1 MNAFR
6 VYKKLLN
13 QELERK
19 KLKQSELKL
28 RIERIEAEIQLLR
41 KKYELGKI
49 KKYESLNLYAM
60 NHAYLRSIVKSRKEL
75 EGKFECLLQELDHL
89 REEISL
95 LNGEIKAIEK
105 AMKRLEKL
113 KFLKQ
118 RVVEDRGSHEV
129 FVRKF
134 YSSNFDV

>member
-28 RIERIEAEIQLLR
+28 RIGKIEAEIQLLK
-41 KKYELGKI
+41 KKYELGKT
-49 KKYESLNLYAM
+49 KKFGSLNLYAM

-75 EGKFECLLQELDHL
+75 ESKFECLLQELDHL
-89 REEISL
+89 R
-95 LNGEIKAIEK
+95 
-105 AMKRLEKL
+105 
-113 KFLKQ
+113 
-118 RVVEDRGSHEV
+118 
-129 FVRKF
+129 
-134 YSSNFDV
+134 